1 MSFDT
6 TTFLLLFLPGV
17 IIAYM
22 LAALVDRCS
31 HAKASGTEHT
41 TAVRNAVLLVAS
53 LLFYAWSEPVFVLL
67 LIASSMVA
75 WVSGLLMHRW
85 QGTYAARMVMIV
97 TVALLIASLGTF
109 KYLGFIVF
117 NLNRIPCID
126 LPQLDIR
133 LPIGISFFTFQILS
147 YIFDLYRGNI
157 NVQRNPLRLLLYVS
171 LFPQLIAGPIVRYS
185 TVEAELSCR
194 TSTTTDIYEGTLR
207 FIRGLAKKIIIADN
221 VAHFSDSVYS
231 IYFNSQEETQIYQSV
246 GTTALWV
253 AALTYTLQLY
263 FDFSGYSDMA
273 IGLGR
278 IFGFHF
284 LENFNFPY
292 ISRSIT
298 EFWRRWHISLSGW
311 FRDYVYIPLGGNRRG
326 LQRQLFNIM
335 VVWMLTGLW
344 HGAAWNF
351 VLWGLY
357 YGVLLTIEKMWK
369 SSQIRP
375 TFHNVLRLPY
385 SGEDSSTGNK
395 VLQMAF
401 SGIRW
406 TITFAIV
413 NIGWVLF
420 HITYMGDIRQVLY
433 TMMSW
438 HPTDWL
444 RIFAV
449 NSDIYLS
456 LPYILLGILFSFP
469 VFSFISNSQNIIFQT
484 LRPVL
489 AILLLI
495 LCFVFICSSSFHPF
509 IYFRF

>member
-6 TTFLLLFLPGV
+6 TTFLFLFLPAV
-17 IIAYM
+17 LIIYFLVWGIENL
-22 LAALVDRCS
+22 LAGRDDVSQDARVVS
-31 HAKASGTEHT
+31 T
-41 TAVRNAVLLVAS
+41 TGRNAVLLVAS
-53 LLFYAWSEPVFVLL
+53 LFFYAWGEPVYVLL
-67 LIASSMVA
+67 LLGSSFVA
-75 WVSGLLMHRW
+75 WIGGLLFDHWRG
-85 QGTYAARMVMIV
+85 QRAGFVV
-97 TVALLIASLGTF
+97 TVVTISLLVLSLGVF
-109 KYLGFIVF
+109 KYLGFLITNV
-117 NLNRIPCID
+117 NRIPHIDVPVID
-126 LPQLDIR
+126 LR

-147 YIFDLYRGNI
+147 YIIDLYRGSI
-157 NVQRNPLRLLLYVS
+157 KVQRNPLRLLLYVS

-185 TVEAELSCR
+185 TVEQELTARKS
-194 TSTTTDIYEGTLR
+194 TSLDIYEGTLR
-207 FIRGLAKKIIIADN
+207 FIFGLSKKILIADN
-221 VAHFSDSVYS
+221 VARFSDVVYG
-231 IYFNSQEETQIYQSV
+231 IHINSGTDEIT
-246 GTTALWV
+246 GTTAMWV
-253 AALTYTLQLY
+253 AALAYTLQLY

-273 IGLGR
+273 IGLGQ

-284 LENFNFPY
+284 LENFNYPY
-292 ISRSIT
+292 ISSSIT

-326 LQRQLFNIM
+326 LLRQLFNIM

-369 SSQIRP
+369 SSQIRT
-375 TFHNVLRLPY
+375 TFHRILHLPY
-385 SGEDSSTGNK
+385 SEEDSSTGNT

-401 SGIRW
+401 SGVRW

-420 HITYMGDIRQVLY
+420 HVTSMGDIRRVLY
-433 TMMSW
+433 TMISW

-444 RIFAV
+444 RLFAV
-449 NSDIYLS
+449 DSDIYLS
-456 LPYILLGILFSFP
+456 LPYILLGVLFSFP
-469 VFSFISNSQNIIFQT
+469 VFSFMSNSQNIILQT
-484 LRPVL
+484 LRPVF

-495 LCFVFICSSSFHPF
+495 LCIVFIYSSSFHPF